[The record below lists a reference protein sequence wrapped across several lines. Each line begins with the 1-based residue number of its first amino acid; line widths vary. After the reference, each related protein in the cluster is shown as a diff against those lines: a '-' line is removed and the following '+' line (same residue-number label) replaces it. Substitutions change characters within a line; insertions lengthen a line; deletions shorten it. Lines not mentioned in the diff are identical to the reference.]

1 MRFLVV
7 VPTVL
12 LLGCTSGESCEET
25 TCAGTVAARCAETA
39 DCTIDDKPVTNA
51 DQALS
56 PSQSLRVHVS
66 LPFTTYRT
74 IRVSMR
80 ALTAEGAAAGGQ
92 TVAITVDGVHGT
104 HEKLWV
110 GTTGSTTFVFPQL
123 TRTNPE
129 LEVRLVGPGSAPEP
143 SPSTSSTIPSR
154 ARSVASDSTRD
165 VFVTRS
171 RVAPAPRG
179 SAR

>member
-110 GTTGSTTFVFPQL
+110 GTTGSTTRSSPAR
-123 TRTNPE
+123 TRSSK
-129 LEVRLVGPGSAPEP
+129 SASSARALPPEP